1 MRLMWRRS
9 RLEDDKRKKW
19 WKIPDG
25 FSVRN
30 IRNIKNIKKDQLL
43 ILFLAGILLLVISL
57 PVDRNKET
65 DGGSRGGFLTD
76 GNEESVTGRLSADD
90 MDTYLYRLETR
101 LADALSQMSG
111 VGEVAVMITLK
122 SSAERVV
129 EKDTEITDEG
139 VTESDSQGGTRT
151 TKNNSRAETTIYSD
165 GNTSGTPYV
174 SKELTPE
181 VEGVMIIA
189 EGGDEPVV
197 KQNITEAVQAL
208 FGIDTHKIRIMKKS
222 SK

>member
-1 MRLMWRRS
+1 M
-9 RLEDDKRKKW
+9 EDDKRKKW